1 MDRTYN
7 IPGYIALFSLVIVT
21 SVALVGFYDI
31 LEFAY
36 KIAVRL
42 IH

>member
-1 MDRTYN
+1 MEPKYN
-7 IPGYIALFSLVIVT
+7 IPGYIALFSLASVT
-21 SVALVGFYDI
+21 FVALVGFYDI

-36 KIAVRL
+36 KIAAQL